1 MKRDKALELLAENIK
16 NQNLQKH
23 CLAVEAGMRGL
34 AEYFG
39 ENKEKW
45 GICGLL
51 HDIDY
56 EKTKDN
62 PNLHSKMGAEMLKEL
77 GFEKEICQ
85 AVLTH
90 NEAHKILPESKMAK
104 AIFCLDPLTGL
115 IVAAT
120 LVLPSKTELPFME
133 ATRRDK
139 SLLHPSL
146 RLGQVKKRTKSSSP
160 KISDLK
166 VENVLHRF
174 KEKSFA
180 RGANR
185 EIIKKCN
192 ELLGLSLEEFVK
204 IVLEAMQKI
213 SNELG
218 L

>member
-1 MKRDKALELLAENIK
+1 MKREEALKFLKENIK
-16 NQNLQKH
+16 NQNLIKH
-23 CLAVEAGMRGL
+23 SLAVEAAMESL

-39 ENKEKW
+39 EDKEKW

-56 EKTKDN
+56 EKTKGN
-62 PNLHSKMGAEMLKEL
+62 PNLHSKIGAEMLKNL
-77 GFEKEICQ
+77 GFEEEICD

-90 NEAHKILPESKMAK
+90 NEAHKILPETKMAK
-104 AIFCLDPLTGL
+104 ALYCVDPLTGL

-120 LVLPSKTELPFME
+120 LVLPSK
-133 ATRRDK
+133 
-139 SLLHPSL
+139 
-146 RLGQVKKRTKSSSP
+146 

-166 VENVLHRF
+166 VENVLKRF

-185 EIIKKCN
+185 EIIKKCQ
-192 ELLGLSLEEFVK
+192 EYLGLSLEKFVE
-204 IVLEAMQKI
+204 IVLSAMQKI
-213 SNELG
+213 SDDLG